1 MKYAFLFTV
10 LLIPT
15 LLICQ
20 TSLSGQI
27 NVYGQLVSQDA
38 CNNSLILDNASDFT
52 PGMGVI
58 ILQTTGA
65 NINLSN
71 ADSYGNIT
79 DYNGAGRY
87 EYNRISSILGNEIS
101 LEFALINEYS
111 TNNTQIIGF
120 QLYENA
126 SVDNTLTPAPWD
138 GTTGGVLAI
147 EVSGTLTLNADIDA
161 SGRGFRGGA
170 PVSIVDN
177 NCNFLTNANAYS
189 YAANNWRGAPK
200 GEGIGAASSSEPL
213 GRGAQANGGGG
224 GNDHNSG
231 GGGGSLLTTGG
242 QGGQNNEPSTFGC
255 DGDFP
260 GRGGKIL
267 LNDPAV
273 AFAGGGGGSGHA
285 NNNTSSGG
293 GNGGG
298 IIFIKADAINFAGGR
313 ILSNGTNATNLSG
326 DGGGGGGAGGSI
338 FLLANAVTGEVQI
351 VARGGTGATVNN
363 GNNDRCFGPGG
374 GGSGGLLRSN
384 ATLVADLAGGNAGLS
399 INSTSCGEGS
409 NGAENGTEGITA
421 SILALPMGDQFTFP
435 SLTALSGDTTVCT
448 GTLVTLTALSTGSNY
463 NLQWQR
469 LVAGSWSDLVESPDT
484 FIGTQTDSL
493 QIQTNT
499 MQAGSYRLVLLPEGD
514 CFAPINSLAIE
525 VSVLPLPT
533 ANPSYLAS
541 GNEVAFSA
549 NTSSGSSW
557 IWTFAPGQSSTEEN
571 PTFVFSEPG
580 EYPVTLSVANECGS
594 ASYELQVSIS
604 EPLVAQISNS
614 SNQGCA
620 PLTILFEDL
629 STGTIENRT
638 WTFPGGQPATST
650 EPSPLVVFSTPG
662 TYNISLSVNNSS
674 NSASSTEQITVVVPP
689 TPSFEIITNNLM
701 ISLQNNSLNA
711 TSYFWNFGDGNT
723 SSLENPVHTYSTPGV
738 YEVSLNASN
747 NYCGVANA
755 QTINVTISG
764 VADPVAFPLGIHPNP
779 TSGWVYIEHW
789 QKGELALFD
798 PTGRHLSTWQSITN
812 SIDMS
817 AFSAGLYFLRYSDGM
832 EHHWFRL
839 IKQ

>member
-1 MKYAFLFTV
+1 MKYAFLITV
-10 LLIPT
+10 LLAPVF
-15 LLICQ
+15 LIGQ

-38 CNNSLILDNASDFT
+38 CTNTLMLDDISDFA

-65 NINLSN
+65 NINLNN
-71 ADSYGNIT
+71 ADSYGDIT

-101 LEFALINEYS
+101 LEFAMINEYS
-111 TNNTQIIGF
+111 GNNTQVIGF

-126 SVDNTLTPAPWD
+126 SVDNTLTAAPWD
-138 GTTGGVLAI
+138 GLTGGVLAI
-147 EVSGTLTLNADIDA
+147 EVSGTLTLNADIDVT
-161 SGRGFRGGA
+161 GRGFRGGA
-170 PVSIVDN
+170 PVSIADN
-177 NCNFLTNANAYS
+177 NCNFLTSANAYS

-200 GEGIGAASSSEPL
+200 GEGIGSANSSEPF

-231 GGGGSLLTTGG
+231 GGGGSLLTAGG
-242 QGGQNNEPSTFGC
+242 QGGRNEEPSTFGC

-260 GRGGKIL
+260 GRSGKIL
-267 LNDPAV
+267 LDDSAV
-273 AFAGGGGGSGHA
+273 AFPGGGGGSGHA

-338 FLLANAVTGEVQI
+338 FLLVNSINGEVQI
-351 VARGGTGATVNN
+351 AARGGTGATVNN

-384 ATLVADLAGGNAGLS
+384 ASMMADLTGGNSGLS

-409 NGAENGTEGITA
+409 NGAENGTEGIAA

-435 SLTALSGDTTVCT
+435 SLVALSGDTTVCT
-448 GTLVTLTALSTGSNY
+448 GTLVTLAALSTGSNY

-469 LVAGSWSDLVESPDT
+469 LVAGNWSDLVESPGT
-484 FIGTQTDSL
+484 FTGTQTDSL

-499 MQAGSYRLVLLPEGD
+499 MQSGSYRLVLLPEGNCLD
-514 CFAPINSLAIE
+514 PINSPAIE
-525 VSVLPLPT
+525 VSVLPLPA
-533 ANPSYLAS
+533 ANPSYSAS
-541 GNEVAFSA
+541 GNEVAFLA
-549 NTSSGSSW
+549 NTNSGISW
-557 IWTFAPGQSSTEEN
+557 IWTFTPGQSSTEEN
-571 PTFVFSEPG
+571 PTFTFPGPG
-580 EYPVTLSVANECGS
+580 EYPVTLSVASECGS
-594 ASYELQVSIS
+594 VSYELQVSLS
-604 EPLVAQISNS
+604 EPLVAQIGSS
-614 SNQGCA
+614 SNEGCA

-629 STGTIENRT
+629 STGTVENRT
-638 WTFPGGQPATST
+638 WSFPGGQPATST
-650 EPSPLVVFSTPG
+650 EPAPLVTFAAPG
-662 TYNISLSVNNSS
+662 VYNISLSVSNNS

-689 TPSFEIITNNLM
+689 TPAFEIIANNLM

-711 TSYFWNFGDGNT
+711 TNYFWNFGDGNT
-723 SSLENPVHTYSTPGV
+723 SNLENPVHTYSSPGV
-738 YEVSLNASN
+738 YQVSLSASN

-755 QTINVTISG
+755 QTINVTIST
-764 VADPVAFPLGIHPNP
+764 VADAMAFPLGIHPNP
-779 TSGWVYIEHW
+779 TSGWIHIENW
-789 QKGELALFD
+789 RKGELALID
-798 PTGRHLSTWQSITN
+798 PTGRYLATWQSATN
-812 SIDMS
+812 SINMS
-817 AFSAGLYFLRYSDGM
+817 AFPAGLYFLRYSDGAAQY
-832 EHHWFRL
+832 WFRL

>member
-1 MKYAFLFTV
+1 
-10 LLIPT
+10 
-15 LLICQ
+15 
-20 TSLSGQI
+20 
-27 NVYGQLVSQDA
+27 
-38 CNNSLILDNASDFT
+38 
-52 PGMGVI
+52 
-58 ILQTTGA
+58 
-65 NINLSN
+65 
-71 ADSYGNIT
+71 
-79 DYNGAGRY
+79 
-87 EYNRISSILGNEIS
+87 
-101 LEFALINEYS
+101 
-111 TNNTQIIGF
+111 
-120 QLYENA
+120 
-126 SVDNTLTPAPWD
+126 
-138 GTTGGVLAI
+138 
-147 EVSGTLTLNADIDA
+147 
-161 SGRGFRGGA
+161 
-170 PVSIVDN
+170 
-177 NCNFLTNANAYS
+177 
-189 YAANNWRGAPK
+189 
-200 GEGIGAASSSEPL
+200 
-213 GRGAQANGGGG
+213 
-224 GNDHNSG
+224 
-231 GGGGSLLTTGG
+231 
-242 QGGQNNEPSTFGC
+242 
-255 DGDFP
+255 
-260 GRGGKIL
+260 
-267 LNDPAV
+267 
-273 AFAGGGGGSGHA
+273 
-285 NNNTSSGG
+285 
-293 GNGGG
+293 
-298 IIFIKADAINFAGGR
+298 
-313 ILSNGTNATNLSG
+313 
-326 DGGGGGGAGGSI
+326 
-338 FLLANAVTGEVQI
+338 
-351 VARGGTGATVNN
+351 
-363 GNNDRCFGPGG
+363 
-374 GGSGGLLRSN
+374 
-384 ATLVADLAGGNAGLS
+384 VADLAGGNAGLS